1 MLQIIHVRDEAEA
14 DDARLLVREYIL
26 WLRGRYPDDAEMLDT
41 YFSVQDIEGQ
51 LRELLIR
58 FAPPA
63 ADCLL
68 AKLDGVA
75 VGVVMTKRYS
85 DGICEMNR
93 MYVRDA
99 ARGHGVGRA
108 LVAEL
113 LASGK
118 ALGYR
123 QMMLA
128 AGPLHTEALA
138 LYRSF
143 GFVDAQ
149 KLGDTGA
156 GDLEVRMIRD
166 L

>member
-1 MLQIIHVRDEAEA
+1 MLQIIHVRDETEA
-14 DDARLLVREYIL
+14 DEVRLLVWEYIG
-26 WLRGRYPDDAEMLDT
+26 WLRIRYPEADGVIDT
-41 YFSVQDIEGQ
+41 YLAAQDIEAQ

-58 FAPPA
+58 FAPPS

-68 AKLDGVA
+68 ARLDGVA

-85 DGICEMNR
+85 DTICEMNR

-113 LASGK
+113 LATGK
-118 ALGYR
+118 ALGYQ

-128 AGPLHTEALA
+128 AGPRHTEALP

-143 GFVDAQ
+143 GFFDAQ
-149 KLGDTGA
+149 DLADTGA
-156 GDLEVRMIRD
+156 GDYEVRLIRD

>member
-1 MLQIIHVRDEAEA
+1 MLRIIHVRDETAA
-14 DDARLLVREYIL
+14 DDVRLLVQDYIA
-26 WLRGRYPDDAEMLDT
+26 WLRTRYPDDAEMIDAYL
-41 YFSVQDIEGQ
+41 SAQDIKGQ
-51 LRELLIR
+51 MRDLLTR
-58 FAPPA
+58 FAPPL

-68 AKLDGVA
+68 ARLDGVA

-85 DGICEMNR
+85 DTICEMNR

-113 LASGK
+113 LATGK
-118 ALGYR
+118 ALGYQ

-128 AGPLHTEALA
+128 AGPRHTEALP

-149 KLGDTGA
+149 ELADTGA
-156 GDLEVRMIRD
+156 GDVKVRLIRD

>member
-1 MLQIIHVRDEAEA
+1 MLQIIHVRTETEAGEV
-14 DDARLLVREYIL
+14 RLLVADYID
-26 WLRGRYPDDAEMLDT
+26 WLRIRYPDESKMIDAYLAA
-41 YFSVQDIEGQ
+41 QDVAGQ
-51 LRELLIR
+51 MRDLLTR
-58 FAPPA
+58 FAPPS

-68 AKLDGVA
+68 ARLDGVA

-85 DGICEMNR
+85 DTICEMNR

-113 LASGK
+113 LATGK
-118 ALGYR
+118 ALGYQ

-128 AGPLHTEALA
+128 AGPRHTEALP
-138 LYRSF
+138 LYRNF
-143 GFVDAQ
+143 GFADAPD
-149 KLGDTGA
+149 LADTGA
-156 GDLEVRMIRD
+156 GDTEVRLIRD